1 MNEETSH
8 HREVAQR
15 LLQQPVGLSDLAL
28 SFEETVA
35 STSDVLVGGENFFP
49 PMLDDISSATT
60 SIHINQYGFRP
71 GAIGERFA
79 QALLAKAGAGVP
91 VRLVVDGAG
100 SCRGR
105 AGRKFYERL
114 RAGGIDVGV
123 VRATRP
129 WAPSGLGHF
138 DHRKFVVVDG
148 RVGWIGGGGI
158 EDHFEDGR
166 FHDLFLRLTGP
177 VVSQLQLVFLAGF
190 RWLGG
195 AVQVA
200 ELDTLFPAHD
210 DAQGAAPAQVLHN
223 APGPFRPITVAI
235 ADLLDGARETLDVIN
250 PFVTDRGMIERI
262 EATARRGVRV
272 RLFVPAEANNK
283 ACAAAQLSHHGRL
296 LDAGVRILGHPAMLH
311 AKAFVRDGEEVLAG
325 TCNLDAWS
333 LKRFFEIDVR
343 VRSSGLAARFEER
356 FAVPAEAASTPGRAP
371 VGVRE
376 RLEATVFGAI
386 SPVL

>member
-35 STSDVLVGGENFFP
+35 TTSDVLVGGENFFP

-100 SCRGR
+100 SCRGP

-138 DHRKFVVVDG
+138 D
-148 RVGWIGGGGI
+148 
-158 EDHFEDGR
+158 
-166 FHDLFLRLTGP
+166 P
-177 VVSQLQLVFLAGF
+177 
-190 RWLGG
+190 
-195 AVQVA
+195 
-200 ELDTLFPAHD
+200 PAS
-210 DAQGAAPAQVLHN
+210 V
-223 APGPFRPITVAI
+223 
-235 ADLLDGARETLDVIN
+235 
-250 PFVTDRGMIERI
+250 
-262 EATARRGVRV
+262 
-272 RLFVPAEANNK
+272 
-283 ACAAAQLSHHGRL
+283 
-296 LDAGVRILGHPAMLH
+296 
-311 AKAFVRDGEEVLAG
+311 
-325 TCNLDAWS
+325 
-333 LKRFFEIDVR
+333 
-343 VRSSGLAARFEER
+343 GLAEPCKSPSSTL
-356 FAVPAEAASTPGRAP
+356 PASSSASQYPPRQRRLQAGPRGR
-371 VGVRE
+371 
-376 RLEATVFGAI
+376 
-386 SPVL
+386 S